1 MVSVIWQFT
10 SIWNDFLFGVFF
22 GGASQPMTVALN
34 NMGDRAE
41 GEFTNVGKKSG
52 DRCACIPVP
61 EAKGDAFVCRVTL
74 QTLFT
79 QTDPDLIKGQ
89 EVPARALMDPA
100 VQVAFNHAKGAIPT
114 RADIHRSATD
124 TRAHATSAALKAD
137 AAAGAAIPTIA
148 RTNAAVVGTAT
159 NAITAFLNS
168 DQTPEQAAA
177 ALADAIAVAR

>member
-1 MVSVIWQFT
+1 MPVSGPIVVASVIRQFT
-10 SIWNDFLFGVFF
+10 SI
-22 GGASQPMTVALN
+22 MTVALN

-41 GEFTNVGKKSG
+41 GEFTDAGKKSG

-61 EAKGDAFVCRVTL
+61 EAKGDAFVCHVTL

-79 QTDPDLIKGQ
+79 QTDPDPFKGQ

-114 RADIHRSATD
+114 RADIERSATD
-124 TRAHATSAALKAD
+124 TRAQAILAALKAND
-137 AAAGAAIPTIA
+137 AAGVAIPTIA
-148 RTNAAVVGTAT
+148 RTNAAVAGTAT
-159 NAITAFLNS
+159 NTIAAFLNS

>member
-1 MVSVIWQFT
+1 
-10 SIWNDFLFGVFF
+10 
-22 GGASQPMTVALN
+22 MTVALN
-34 NMGDRAE
+34 HMGDR
-41 GEFTNVGKKSG
+41 GDRKFTNVGKKSG

-74 QTLFT
+74 QTLFI
-79 QTDPDLIKGQ
+79 QTDPDLFKGQ

-137 AAAGAAIPTIA
+137 AAAGVAIPTIA
-148 RTNAAVVGTAT
+148 RTNAAVAGTAT
-159 NAITAFLNS
+159 NAITAFLNA